1 MIIVETMSLLSLSDI
16 FGMSV
21 TFILY
26 IVMASSLL
34 SLTKKVRARRGAL
47 SSVLNFKDI
56 QILMLSSIAVSFA
69 LAAVPWLA
77 VKALIC
83 ISFFLY
89 GVLIWLDALLFV
101 QYRIEINRQSMAWFF
116 TGSKG
121 LAKGIPHLFLLL
133 KQVPWIVFIPLM
145 WAATQGVV
153 LYLQSLPST
162 SFSSETAFSVSLFA
176 GLMMVA
182 MILLYVWQL
191 MNRPNHQFFTAPSLL
206 LNIVLDDTFAGN
218 EDLVLDPRHQPF
230 VEPKM
235 HNGFTSEIT
244 GVCEGANIIL
254 ITIESLGNYLENEV
268 SEGIQSKLRERFREH
283 TWIGKKHFCLCPNTT
298 VSTNQIYTGAYS
310 NNPYNKLDSLY
321 PGAEPKHLKTLKQRG
336 YTTMF
341 LDSADIELYDYYK
354 LLDRIG
360 FDHVWGTNDM
370 HGNER
375 KADYRLWN
383 MVDAVA
389 DAADG
394 GPFFLHII
402 NDQSHMPYETVD
414 NKRFNRHKGKDA
426 KSQYMNAVEEV
437 DYIIDEFLNLRFQL
451 GFL

>member
-1 MIIVETMSLLSLSDI
+1 MLSLSDI

-191 MNRPNHQFFTAPSLL
+191 MNRPNHQFFPH
-206 LNIVLDDTFAGN
+206 
-218 EDLVLDPRHQPF
+218 LV
-230 VEPKM
+230 
-235 HNGFTSEIT
+235 
-244 GVCEGANIIL
+244 C
-254 ITIESLGNYLENEV
+254 Y
-268 SEGIQSKLRERFREH
+268 
-283 TWIGKKHFCLCPNTT
+283 
-298 VSTNQIYTGAYS
+298 
-310 NNPYNKLDSLY
+310 
-321 PGAEPKHLKTLKQRG
+321 
-336 YTTMF
+336 
-341 LDSADIELYDYYK
+341 
-354 LLDRIG
+354 
-360 FDHVWGTNDM
+360 
-370 HGNER
+370 
-375 KADYRLWN
+375 
-383 MVDAVA
+383 
-389 DAADG
+389 
-394 GPFFLHII
+394 
-402 NDQSHMPYETVD
+402 
-414 NKRFNRHKGKDA
+414 
-426 KSQYMNAVEEV
+426 
-437 DYIIDEFLNLRFQL
+437 
-451 GFL
+451 

>member
-133 KQVPWIVFIPLM
+133 
-145 WAATQGVV
+145 
-153 LYLQSLPST
+153 
-162 SFSSETAFSVSLFA
+162 
-176 GLMMVA
+176 
-182 MILLYVWQL
+182 
-191 MNRPNHQFFTAPSLL
+191 
-206 LNIVLDDTFAGN
+206 
-218 EDLVLDPRHQPF
+218 
-230 VEPKM
+230 
-235 HNGFTSEIT
+235 
-244 GVCEGANIIL
+244 
-254 ITIESLGNYLENEV
+254 
-268 SEGIQSKLRERFREH
+268 
-283 TWIGKKHFCLCPNTT
+283 
-298 VSTNQIYTGAYS
+298 
-310 NNPYNKLDSLY
+310 
-321 PGAEPKHLKTLKQRG
+321 
-336 YTTMF
+336 
-341 LDSADIELYDYYK
+341 
-354 LLDRIG
+354 
-360 FDHVWGTNDM
+360 
-370 HGNER
+370 
-375 KADYRLWN
+375 
-383 MVDAVA
+383 
-389 DAADG
+389 
-394 GPFFLHII
+394 
-402 NDQSHMPYETVD
+402 
-414 NKRFNRHKGKDA
+414 
-426 KSQYMNAVEEV
+426 
-437 DYIIDEFLNLRFQL
+437 
-451 GFL
+451 